1 MKIDRLMG
9 ILTLLLRRDSVTA
22 PELARRFEV
31 SRRTINRDIDDLCR
45 AGIPLV
51 TARGHG
57 GGISIA
63 EGYRIEKSLV
73 TREELQAMIAGV
85 RGLDS
90 VSSTPHAGV
99 LADKLTGNG
108 RIVPDDTI
116 IIDLSSHYK
125 DSLTEKIELLRGAIL
140 RGRIVSFRYYYGKG
154 DSKRCAEPY
163 KLVFKWSAWYLLAF
177 CLERQAF
184 RLFKLNR
191 LWELREEM
199 QTFSPR
205 AIPEEELAFGA
216 FLSQENYHLSAV
228 FDAQEKYRLVEEYGV
243 GCYAQR
249 EDGSLLFEWDFAS
262 YENMRQW
269 VLSFGDRVR
278 VLAPRE
284 LMGDLRKQAE
294 KLLSVYGQT

>member
-51 TARGHG
+51 TVRGHG

-73 TREELQAMIAGV
+73 TREELQALLAGL

-90 VSSTPHAGV
+90 VSSTPRAGA
-99 LADKLTGNG
+99 LADKLAGKG
-108 RIVPDDTI
+108 RIEPDDTI
-116 IIDLSSHYK
+116 VIDLSSHYR
-125 DSLTEKIELLRGAIL
+125 DSLTEKIELLREAAL
-140 RGRIVSFRYYYGKG
+140 RGRIVSFRYYYGQG
-154 DSKRCAEPY
+154 ESERRVEPY
-163 KLVFKWSAWYLLAF
+163 KLVFKWSAWYLLAY
-177 CLERQAF
+177 CLRRQAF

-191 LWELREEM
+191 LWELREEAE
-199 QTFSPR
+199 TFLPR

-216 FLSQENYHLSAV
+216 FLSQENYRLSAI
-228 FDAQEKYRLVEEYGV
+228 FDAKEKYRLVEEYGV

-249 EDGSLLFEWDFAS
+249 EDGALLFERDFAS

-269 VLSFGDRVR
+269 VLSFGDRVQ
-278 VLAPRE
+278 VLSPRTLRE
-284 LMGDLRKQAE
+284 DLRKQAE
-294 KLLSVYGQT
+294 KLLSMYDQT